1 MLKSFFALG
10 LVVFMFGA
18 LIGCTNSDQTAE
30 GAKSPPQTNGAGAAP
45 KLEGGQHQY
54 RAVCI
59 ETAEHGGNEYV
70 LSKWFDS
77 REKADEFGKYH
88 GDFKYKGHRWR
99 IDERAKPE
107 TVKP

>member
-1 MLKSFFALG
+1 MLRLFSAACLAAL
-10 LVVFMFGA
+10 LTGA
-18 LIGCTNSDQTAE
+18 LIGCANSDKTAE
-30 GAKSPPQTNGAGAAP
+30 AAKSPAQANGAGSEP

-59 ETAEHGGNEYV
+59 EKEEHGGNEYV
-70 LSKWFDS
+70 LSKWFDN
-77 REKADEFGKYH
+77 REQADELGKYH

-107 TVKP
+107 AAKP